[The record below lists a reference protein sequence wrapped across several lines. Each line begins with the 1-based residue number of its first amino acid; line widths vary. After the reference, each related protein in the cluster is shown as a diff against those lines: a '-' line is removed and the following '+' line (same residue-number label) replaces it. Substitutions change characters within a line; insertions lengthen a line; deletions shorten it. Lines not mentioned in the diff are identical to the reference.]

1 MRIEGIPE
9 VSAPQLTGNAF
20 EQHAPVRTA
29 TTQRTARPAQNV
41 NPTTEAPA
49 DAVVDVHDSAAASSS
64 GQEVEFKVPHRVIP
78 AGQQQSGVID
88 RDGDGMITLS
98 DLPFDYFQISRQANR
113 KFITP
118 PSTDIPF

>member
-1 MRIEGIPE
+1 MRIEGISE

-29 TTQRTARPAQNV
+29 TTQRTARPAQNDR
-41 NPTTEAPA
+41 PTTEVLA
-49 DAVVDVHDSAAASSS
+49 DAVVDVHDSTASAPS
-64 GQEVEFKVPHRVIP
+64 GQEVEFKVPFRVVA

-88 RDGDGMITLS
+88 RDGDGMITLG
-98 DLPFDYFQISRQANR
+98 DLPFDYFQISRQASR

-118 PSTDIPF
+118 PSEDIPF